1 MRIGEL
7 PPAVDGQREIDRL
20 LVARYSPPSVL
31 VRADLE
37 IVQYRGN
44 TAPYLSPAPGRASLN
59 LLKMLREGLVLTV
72 RSALQRA
79 KSEEM
84 PVREEGIRIGDGR
97 GGERTVN
104 VEVIPVK
111 SGVQRADLF
120 LVLFEEPQPQ
130 VQAERSGAAPPGED
144 EAAQEVARLKQELA
158 ATREYL
164 QSVIEQQEAANEELQ
179 SANEEVQSANEELQ
193 SINEELETSK
203 EEVQSSNE
211 ELATVNDELHA
222 RNSELAQSNNDMMNL
237 LASVQIAIVILGP

>member
-59 LLKMLREGLVLTV
+59 LLKMLREGLVLSV

-84 PVREEGIRIGDGR
+84 PVREEGVRIGDGR
-97 GGERTVN
+97 GGERAVN

-111 SGVQRADLF
+111 SGVHRADLF
-120 LVLFEEPQPQ
+120 LVLFEEPPAQAQPEPSR
-130 VQAERSGAAPPGED
+130 VAVPGAD
-144 EAAQEVARLKQELA
+144 ETTQE
-158 ATREYL
+158 
-164 QSVIEQQEAANEELQ
+164 
-179 SANEEVQSANEELQ
+179 
-193 SINEELETSK
+193 
-203 EEVQSSNE
+203 
-211 ELATVNDELHA
+211 
-222 RNSELAQSNNDMMNL
+222 
-237 LASVQIAIVILGP
+237 